1 VTLYACDVCILVFST
16 GMWVQ
21 PEKKPAAGWESVRGW
36 LMRCFMSS
44 RQPWAPV
51 RSTARFDLSLPCL
64 STKVLCIQ
72 RSTTE
77 SSSRFSWVFFTP
89 EPFSTQHLS
98 TFSLLNVR
106 WEWKHYAEY
115 AKTPLWK
122 KAQFCCKK
130 ACLDQLSLRRHAH
143 RPPTVRSLNIWWIS
157 LTKLE
162 IAFPNLCCISQKP
175 IMDASDQ
182 HSPAIMC
189 SLRP

>member
-1 VTLYACDVCILVFST
+1 MHVMCAFLCSQQECEFS
-16 GMWVQ
+16 
-21 PEKKPAAGWESVRGW
+21 R
-36 LMRCFMSS
+36 R
-44 RQPWAPV
+44 
-51 RSTARFDLSLPCL
+51 RSTPQDERVWGADWCAALCHPDSPGYQWDRQQGLTFPSPAFLP
-64 STKVLCIQ
+64 KFYAFNGAPQ
-72 RSTTE
+72 

-89 EPFSTQHLS
+89 QPFSTQHLS

-130 ACLDQLSLRRHAH
+130 ACLGQLSLRRHAH

-162 IAFPNLCCISQKP
+162 IPFPNLCCISQKP
-175 IMDASDQ
+175 TMDASDQ